1 MWETCPEIVVSV
13 GSAAKADPLLTA
25 LLSNQPAL
33 ESAVQWLRNE
43 AIPQAI
49 RCLVEQ
55 VLKSERDAENI
66 RLAGVVRSESPLTP
80 TLSPLRKGGEG
91 EGSGGIEL
99 ELSVWLT
106 TNDEIASLNARYR
119 GLYAPTDV
127 LSFPAGTIPAPIPEL
142 PLGDV
147 VVSVEQA
154 AQQAK
159 LNGHDFV
166 TELLMLCLHG
176 TLHLLGYD
184 DQTDAQR
191 AHMNQ
196 IAVRTL
202 RALGYPAKE
211 EWSSRHYE
219 G

>member
-1 MWETCPEIVVSV
+1 MLETCPEVIVSV
-13 GSAAKADPLLTA
+13 GSAAEADTLLTT
-25 LLSNQPAL
+25 LLATHPMR
-33 ESAVQWLRNE
+33 ESAPRWLREE

-49 RCLVEQ
+49 CCLMEQ
-55 VLKSERDAENI
+55 VRAWE
-66 RLAGVVRSESPLTP
+66 
-80 TLSPLRKGGEG
+80 GGT
-91 EGSGGIEL
+91 IL

>member
-1 MWETCPEIVVSV
+1 
-13 GSAAKADPLLTA
+13 
-25 LLSNQPAL
+25 
-33 ESAVQWLRNE
+33 
-43 AIPQAI
+43 
-49 RCLVEQ
+49 
-55 VLKSERDAENI
+55 
-66 RLAGVVRSESPLTP
+66 
-80 TLSPLRKGGEG
+80 
-91 EGSGGIEL
+91 
-99 ELSVWLT
+99 VWLT

>member
-1 MWETCPEIVVSV
+1 VFDRRVKRFMLETCPEVIVSV
-13 GSAAKADPLLTA
+13 GSAAEADTLLTT
-25 LLSNQPAL
+25 LLATHPMR
-33 ESAVQWLRNE
+33 ESAPRWLCEE

-49 RCLVEQ
+49 CCLMEQ
-55 VLKSERDAENI
+55 VRAW
-66 RLAGVVRSESPLTP
+66 ESIG
-80 TLSPLRKGGEG
+80 SPLRKGGEG

-119 GLYAPTDV
+119 GIHAPTDV